1 MRNRRQTL
9 IVEPRFNPNLKKTI
23 TSETKLAPGITIA
36 KFLGAYSDRTSF
48 DHITNS
54 PERLEI
60 ARQLVVQAQ
69 AMRSVV
75 DCGLFDDIRLIVS
88 EGLYRIKEDE
98 TLFDDE
104 NIYNKTVGNLVYY
117 QVIDSKGQIDY
128 ERTYDVAAYLSDYA
142 LFDELILDYD
152 EYNPDGTLSAQI
164 GLLVKNVGEKFTR
177 TFDFTLKTVYNNHL
191 QSRGELVEI
200 KPRKRVE

>member
-75 DCGLFDDIRLIVS
+75 DCGLFDDVRLIVS

-117 QVIDSKGQIDY
+117 QVIDSKGSIDY

-164 GLLVKNVGEKFTR
+164 GLLIKNVGEKFTR

>member
-9 IVEPRFNPNLKKTI
+9 IVEPRFNPNLKKEI
-23 TSETKLAPGITIA
+23 TSETKLAPGITVA

-75 DCGLFDDIRLIVS
+75 DCGLFDDVRLIVS

-98 TLFDDE
+98 TLYDDE

-164 GLLVKNVGEKFTR
+164 GLLVKNVGEKFTK
-177 TFDFTLKTVYNNHL
+177 TFEFTLKTVYNNHL
-191 QSRGELVEI
+191 QTRGELTEL
-200 KPRKRVE
+200 KPRKRIV

>member
-9 IVEPRFNPNLKKTI
+9 IVEPRFNPNLIKEI

-75 DCGLFDDIRLIVS
+75 DCGLFDDVRLIVS
-88 EGLYRIKEDE
+88 EGLYRIK
-98 TLFDDE
+98 DDE
-104 NIYNKTVGNLVYY
+104 NYRSDRNTYNKSVGNLVYY

-164 GLLVKNVGEKFTR
+164 GLLVKNVGEKFTK
-177 TFDFTLKTVYNNHL
+177 TFEFTLKTVYNNHL
-191 QSRGELVEI
+191 QTRGELTEL
-200 KPRKRVE
+200 KPRKRII

>member
-75 DCGLFDDIRLIVS
+75 DCGLFDDVRLIVS

-117 QVIDSKGQIDY
+117 QVIDSKGSIDY

>member
-9 IVEPRFNPNLKKTI
+9 IVEPRFNPNLKKGI
-23 TSETKLAPGITIA
+23 TSETKLAPGITVA

-75 DCGLFDDIRLIVS
+75 DCGLFDDVRLIVS

-98 TLFDDE
+98 TLYDDE

-164 GLLVKNVGEKFTR
+164 GLLVKNVGEKFTK
-177 TFDFTLKTVYNNHL
+177 TFEFTLKTVYNNHL
-191 QSRGELVEI
+191 QTRGELTEL
-200 KPRKRVE
+200 KPRKRIV

>member
-9 IVEPRFNPNLKKTI
+9 IVEPRFNPNLKEKI

-75 DCGLFDDIRLIVS
+75 DCGLFDDVRLIVS
-88 EGLYRIKEDE
+88 EGLYRIKDDE
-98 TLFDDE
+98 TLYDDE

-164 GLLVKNVGEKFTR
+164 GLLVKNVGEKFTK
-177 TFDFTLKTVYNNHL
+177 TFESL
-191 QSRGELVEI
+191 
-200 KPRKRVE
+200 

>member
-69 AMRSVV
+69 AMRSIV
-75 DCGLFDDIRLIVS
+75 DCGLFDDVRLIVS
-88 EGLYRIKEDE
+88 EGLYRIKDDE
-98 TLFDDE
+98 TLYDDE

-164 GLLVKNVGEKFTR
+164 GLLVKNVGEKFTK
-177 TFDFTLKTVYNNHL
+177 TFEFTLKTVYNNHL
-191 QSRGELVEI
+191 QTRGELTEL
-200 KPRKRVE
+200 KPRKRIV

>member
-75 DCGLFDDIRLIVS
+75 DCGLFDDVRLIVS
-88 EGLYRIKEDE
+88 EGLYRIKDDE
-98 TLFDDE
+98 TLYDDE

-164 GLLVKNVGEKFTR
+164 GLLVKNVGEKFTK
-177 TFDFTLKTVYNNHL
+177 TFEFTLKTVYNNHL
-191 QSRGELVEI
+191 QTRGELTEL
-200 KPRKRVE
+200 KPRKRIV

>member
-75 DCGLFDDIRLIVS
+75 DCGLFDDVRLIVS
-88 EGLYRIKEDE
+88 EGLYRIKDDE
-98 TLFDDE
+98 TLYDDE

-117 QVIDSKGQIDY
+117 QVIDSKGSIDY

>member
-9 IVEPRFNPNLKKTI
+9 IVEPRFNPNLKETI

-75 DCGLFDDIRLIVS
+75 DCGLFDDVRLIVS

-98 TLFDDE
+98 TLYDDE

-117 QVIDSKGQIDY
+117 QVIDSKGSIDY

>member
-75 DCGLFDDIRLIVS
+75 DCGLFDDVRLIVS

-98 TLFDDE
+98 TLYDDE

-117 QVIDSKGQIDY
+117 QVIDSKGSIDY

>member
-69 AMRSVV
+69 AMRSIV

-98 TLFDDE
+98 TLYDDE

-117 QVIDSKGQIDY
+117 QVIDSKGSIDY

>member
-75 DCGLFDDIRLIVS
+75 DCGLFDDVRLIVS

-98 TLFDDE
+98 TLYDDE
-104 NIYNKTVGNLVYY
+104 NICNKTVGNLVYY
-117 QVIDSKGQIDY
+117 QVIDSKGSIDY

-164 GLLVKNVGEKFTR
+164 GLLVKNVGEKFTK
-177 TFDFTLKTVYNNHL
+177 TFEFTLKTVYNNHL
-191 QSRGELVEI
+191 QTRGELTEL
-200 KPRKRVE
+200 KPRKRIV

>member
-117 QVIDSKGQIDY
+117 QVIDSKGSIDY

>member
-75 DCGLFDDIRLIVS
+75 DCGLFDDVRLIVS

-98 TLFDDE
+98 TLYDDE

-117 QVIDSKGQIDY
+117 QVIDSKGSIDY

-164 GLLVKNVGEKFTR
+164 GLLVKNVGEKFTK
-177 TFDFTLKTVYNNHL
+177 TFEFTLKTVYNNHL
-191 QSRGELVEI
+191 QTRGELTEL
-200 KPRKRVE
+200 KPRKRIV